1 MKHHVYKYYFI
12 NEWNIWS
19 INLHTNNM
27 YLTFTFQ
34 VLSYSADKCS
44 FKRNQMIE
52 DSQQVLYWMMHCC
65 PLFTLP
71 CQYFQESRGRRRNPA
86 RNNVAIQESVVWM
99 DFGAVKCNI
108 SSRVDM
114 QHYLVLCKVI
124 IWPPL
129 GFSHLS
135 PKEMKRNKS
144 YIHTSR
150 STI

>member
-1 MKHHVYKYYFI
+1 MSEIFGQLIYTQTTCTLLLPSRFYLI
-12 NEWNIWS
+12 RQ
-19 INLHTNNM
+19 TN
-27 YLTFTFQ
+27 
-34 VLSYSADKCS
+34 VLSKGTKWLRTANKYCTGWCIVVHFLLFLVNT
-44 FKRNQMIE
+44 FKNQEE
-52 DSQQVLYWMMHCC
+52 D
-65 PLFTLP
+65 
-71 CQYFQESRGRRRNPA
+71 RNPA

-99 DFGAVKCNI
+99 DFEAVKCNI